1 MDENESRGDVE
12 RTGEVESRDGE
23 VAAALDDG
31 IGWAVEVLRR
41 LGEMTTG
48 IDEEEGQLVLPSFR
62 LEGPAYMVDGSKAR

>member
-48 IDEEEGQLVLPSFR
+48 IDEEEGQLVLPSFH